1 MLAHRVIPQLLVNGR
16 QLIKGSRYNAWRSVG
31 VVASAVKLHQKRQVD
46 EILLLDIAAT
56 PEKRGPDLDMVAQL
70 ASETFSPLTVG
81 GGIRTVDD
89 VRDLLRH
96 GADKVCVGTAA
107 MRDQRFVCAAANKF
121 GSSTLV
127 GAIDYKIHHGVP
139 LVYIRCGTHPL
150 LVRPEQAAMQM
161 EECGIGEILLTCI
174 DREGTM
180 EGYDLETIEDV
191 TGCVSIPV
199 IAAGGCAGYGD
210 MFNAIRCGADAAS
223 AGAMFLFTDSTPQGA
238 AQWLK
243 DAGVEVRCA

>member
-1 MLAHRVIPQLLVNGR
+1 MLARRIIPQLLVDGKK
-16 QLIKGSRYNAWRSVG
+16 LIKGRRFDGWRSVG
-31 VVASAVKLHQKRQVD
+31 VVMPAVKVHQQRQVD
-46 EILLLDIAAT
+46 EIMILDIAAT
-56 PEKRGPDLDMVAQL
+56 PEKRGPDLDMISNL

-107 MRDQRFVCAAANKF
+107 MRDKRFVCAAANKF
-121 GSSTLV
+121 GISTLV

-180 EGYDLETIEDV
+180 EGYDIETILEV
-191 TGCVSIPV
+191 TESVSIPV

-210 MFNAIRCGADAAS
+210 MFNAILCGADAVS
-223 AGAMFLFTDSTPQGA
+223 AGALFQFTDSTPQCA